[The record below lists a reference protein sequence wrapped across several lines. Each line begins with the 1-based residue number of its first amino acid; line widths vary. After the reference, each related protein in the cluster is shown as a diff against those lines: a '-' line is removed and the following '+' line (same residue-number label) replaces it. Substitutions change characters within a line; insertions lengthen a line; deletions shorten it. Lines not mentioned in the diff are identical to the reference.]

1 MGKTM
6 YHTNKK
12 FFIARGI
19 GFGIVF
25 LGLFSLLVFLLWNW
39 LMPAIFGLTTIT
51 FFQAF
56 GLLVF
61 SKILFFGFHRSYRSS
76 NHFRSKEYWK
86 KRFEEENKS
95 ETENLG
101 AENI

>member
-1 MGKTM
+1 MC
-6 YHTNKK
+6 YTNKRR
-12 FFIARGI
+12 FVARGI
-19 GFGIVF
+19 GFGILF

-39 LMPAIFGLTTIT
+39 LMPAIFGLTTISYL
-51 FFQAF
+51 QAL

-61 SKILFFGFHRSYRSS
+61 SKILFFGFHRSYGPSS
-76 NHFRSKEYWK
+76 HFRSREYWK

-95 ETENLG
+95 ANENLG